1 MRITQYDIE
10 KAYHAKA
17 MIEKDRSRHHT
28 YQELAQML
36 GTSVSKLQ
44 RSFKIITGRNLYEYL
59 TIIRVDE
66 AIRLL
71 ETTEL
76 TIDAIA
82 YKVGWDRSNL
92 NKQFKKIKGKP
103 PSDWRDEQEN
113 NDAPSFKRNPGNG

>member
-1 MRITQYDIE
+1 MRIRKEDLE
-10 KAYHAKA
+10 KACQAKA
-17 MIEKDRSRHHT
+17 MIEKDRSRHRT
-28 YQELAQML
+28 YQDLAQIL

-44 RSFKIITGRNLYEYL
+44 MSFKIITSKNLYEYL
-59 TIIRVDE
+59 TIVRVDE

-92 NKQFKKIKGKP
+92 NKQFKKVKGKP
-103 PSDWRDEQEN
+103 PSDWREEQEN
-113 NDAPSFKRNPGNG
+113 NSFSFNESRYR